1 MMRYRAGTC
10 SSLREQA
17 SAPCCINSFR
27 GSQTKIYKS
36 GKRFP
41 VCIFSAIHERFSTVF
56 CTGNAASKQCNPE
69 SSVSIAVFAPVAA
82 AAAAAA
88 AAGRLRTAIPVA
100 LLLLLL
106 LPP

>member
-1 MMRYRAGTC
+1 MRYRAGTC

-82 AAAAAA
+82 AAAAA
-88 AAGRLRTAIPVA
+88 GRLRTAIPVA